1 MLLYIC
7 ILFSPHRGAGEM
19 MTRAPVMVSERGERE
34 KGRGKREGEGG
45 RERESQCS

>member
-19 MTRAPVMVSERGERE
+19 MTRAPVMVGERGERE
-34 KGRGKREGEGG
+34 KGGGGGKREGGGG
-45 RERESQCS
+45 RERES